1 MIKNISSDRFLLK
14 KSDFKDLFKIMK
26 ICLFLL
32 FAFAFQ
38 LMATNTNAQDAI
50 IELRSNSVTVSQLIS
65 EIEKQT
71 DYLVVYS
78 NREVNT
84 SRTLSLKN
92 KSDKVSEYLNQTFS
106 GTDIGYDFEKNYIVL
121 SKKAEETASIL
132 TNLTQTVQQQGKTVR
147 GTVTDSNGE
156 PIIGATIVVKA
167 NPSQGT
173 VTDLDGNFTL
183 PNVQENAVLH
193 FSYVGMKPLD
203 VSTAGRNTIDIIM
216 ESEV

>member
-1 MIKNISSDRFLLK
+1 MKINTSSDHFLIK
-14 KSDFKDLFKIMK
+14 KSDFKDLFNIMK

-84 SRTLSLKN
+84 SRTVSLKN

-121 SKKAEETASIL
+121 SKKAEETANIL
-132 TNLTQTVQQQGKTVR
+132 TNLVQTVQQDQSIWHLLLR
-147 GTVTDSNGE
+147 
-156 PIIGATIVVKA
+156 
-167 NPSQGT
+167 
-173 VTDLDGNFTL
+173 
-183 PNVQENAVLH
+183 
-193 FSYVGMKPLD
+193 
-203 VSTAGRNTIDIIM
+203 
-216 ESEV
+216 

>member
-1 MIKNISSDRFLLK
+1 MLK

-84 SRTLSLKN
+84 NRIITFQR
-92 KSDKVSEYLNQTFS
+92 KSDKVSEYLNEAFAN
-106 GTDIGYDFEKNYIVL
+106 TDIGYDFENNYIVL
-121 SKKAEETASIL
+121 SKKSP
-132 TNLTQTVQQQGKTVR
+132 TN
-147 GTVTDSNGE
+147 N
-156 PIIGATIVVKA
+156 
-167 NPSQGT
+167 
-173 VTDLDGNFTL
+173 
-183 PNVQENAVLH
+183 
-193 FSYVGMKPLD
+193 
-203 VSTAGRNTIDIIM
+203 
-216 ESEV
+216 

>member
-1 MIKNISSDRFLLK
+1 
-14 KSDFKDLFKIMK
+14 
-26 ICLFLL
+26 
-32 FAFAFQ
+32 
-38 LMATNTNAQDAI
+38 MATNTNAQDAI

-84 SRTLSLKN
+84 SRTVSLKN

-121 SKKAEETASIL
+121 SKKARQTASTI
-132 TNLTQTVQQQGKTVR
+132 TNLVQTLQQQGKTVR

-156 PIIGATIVVKA
+156 PVIGATIVVQGDATK
-167 NPSQGT
+167 GT
-173 VTDLDGNFTL
+173 VTDIDGNFILSNL
-183 PNVQENAVLH
+183 PE
-193 FSYVGMKPLD
+193 
-203 VSTAGRNTIDIIM
+203 
-216 ESEV
+216 